1 MRIRMI
7 EITVG
12 AFMLAGI
19 LALAFL
25 AIRVSG
31 VNLDRSDDVYRVTA
45 VFDDVAG
52 LRERA
57 KVSMSGVTLGRVS
70 RIEIDTEF
78 GEALVT
84 MELNASAGAISNDAG
99 AQILTEGILGA
110 RYVGLV
116 PGGSDE
122 PFVDGDVIDSSNTQG
137 ALVIEKLVGDLVT
150 RLGAS

>member
-31 VNLDRSDDVYRVTA
+31 VNLDRSDDVYRVVA

-52 LRERA
+52 LRVRA

-70 RIEIDTEF
+70 AIEIDTEF

-84 MELNASAGAISNDAG
+84 LELNASAGDISNGAG

-116 PGGSDE
+116 PGDGE
-122 PFVDGDVIDSSNTQG
+122 PFVEGDVIDISNTQG

-150 RLGAS
+150 RIGA